1 MIVQIGFTMATLFQ
15 LSNLLV
21 MPFWV
26 LMIFLPHWQWT
37 RRIAGSPWIA
47 APAAL
52 LYAVL
57 VLPNAL
63 SLLPVL
69 MNPSLAGITALLSTP
84 EAATIAWVH
93 FLAFDLFV
101 GRWVYLDSR
110 ARTHHGLGRIAR
122 ALGGVD
128 AGAAGLFALFDRA
141 GVFGATGNR
150 AAAGA
155 WALNA
160 GWHAPRRVSGRNT
173 GYEITSLSIFRLT
186 KETYP

>member
-1 MIVQIGFTMATLFQ
+1 
-15 LSNLLV
+15 

-37 RRIAGSPWIA
+37 KRIAGSPWIA

-110 ARTHHGLGRIAR
+110 DRTITAWVVSPVLLVVLMLGPLGFLLYLIVQAFLGRR
-122 ALGGVD
+122 ATELQP
-128 AGAAGLFALFDRA
+128 A
-141 GVFGATGNR
+141 
-150 AAAGA
+150 
-155 WALNA
+155 
-160 GWHAPRRVSGRNT
+160 HGR
-173 GYEITSLSIFRLT
+173 
-186 KETYP
+186 